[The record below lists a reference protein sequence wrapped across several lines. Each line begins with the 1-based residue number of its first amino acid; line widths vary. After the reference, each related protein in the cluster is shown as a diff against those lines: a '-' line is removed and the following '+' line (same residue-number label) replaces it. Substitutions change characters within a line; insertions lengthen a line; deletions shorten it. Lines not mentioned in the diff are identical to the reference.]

1 MGSTERVRRFLE
13 ASEAHKH
20 YEGIVEYAL
29 SYFVARAAGKGND
42 RFADDLRRLKREY
55 KEEFAQAIGLTE
67 EVYAEHFSDE
77 ELDDLIFLHSNPAI
91 KKSRDLN
98 SEIMSK
104 ILEKYLQL
112 SGLSLAEHL

>member
-1 MGSTERVRRFLE
+1 MGSRQKVRRFLE
-13 ASEAHKH
+13 ESEAHKH

-29 SYFVARAAGKGND
+29 SYFIARAVGRGDD
-42 RFADDLRRLKREY
+42 RFAGDLRALKAEY

-67 EVYAEHFSDE
+67 EVYAERFTDE

-98 SEIMSK
+98 SEIMSE